1 MDDDLVRLIERID
14 ELDELTYNTFI
25 QKAFELLKIEE

>member
-1 MDDDLVRLIERID
+1 MNDDLVRLIDRIK
-14 ELDELTYNTFI
+14 ELDEQTYSAFI

>member
-1 MDDDLVRLIERID
+1 MNDDLVRLIERIE
-14 ELDELTYNTFI
+14 ELDEQTYKVFI